1 MEARCSLSAT
11 QRAWDSGSPWHP
23 IPDAH
28 TSHRQIGEIRWIPAP
43 FPTCSWSLEQGH
55 VSPYHTEVSKS
66 NLARCGSQETRCWP
80 ALCSPPQRERPGH
93 PAIQS
98 PHLQQHLHPTSPLL
112 DLFQLFHLRVFPSI
126 PHPLLPDFMRLWH
139 LKGKV
144 KGEHLPYRCGI
155 AQSTGLLYSFHPR
168 SHLDNW
174 ILLRNNQDGL
184 RKLLR

>member
-66 NLARCGSQETRCWP
+66 NLARCGSQENRCWP
-80 ALCSPPQRERPGH
+80 ALCSPPQQERPGH

-98 PHLQQHLHPTSPLL
+98 PHLQRTLTPLH
-112 DLFQLFHLRVFPSI
+112 RCSI
-126 PHPLLPDFMRLWH
+126 WFPHPFPIHFCQTLWDFGTSKAK
-139 LKGKV
+139 LKV
-144 KGEHLPYRCGI
+144 SISRRD
-155 AQSTGLLYSFHPR
+155 AA
-168 SHLDNW
+168 
-174 ILLRNNQDGL
+174 LRNPQASSTAFTQEVTWTIGFCL
-184 RKLLR
+184 GTIKMV